1 MAMTASVPRRA
12 GGVIAV
18 RVLLVLLGLGML
30 AGVAALIALSGV
42 RDGGT
47 LRTLGFAMFGGGLAG
62 LATAALGVT
71 VGQRVT
77 CAAFGF
83 VLVVGGSTLIGLVT
97 G

>member
-1 MAMTASVPRRA
+1 MTASVPRRA

-30 AGVAALIALSGV
+30 AGVAALIALSGD

-47 LRTLGFAMFGGGLAG
+47 LRTLGFAMFSGGVAG
-62 LATAALGVT
+62 LAAAALDAT
-71 VGQRVT
+71 AGQRVT
-77 CAAFGF
+77 SAAFGF
-83 VLVVGGSTLIGLVT
+83 TLVVGGSVLIGLVS